1 MRSSF
6 GAMAAVLIGLLSL
19 ACNSAPPP
27 RPVTSENMRPKANE
41 RAIESVR
48 YSSIPKPDGNAFKLA
63 DFDGKVL
70 IVDLW
75 ATWCGPCREQAPQL
89 AELSSRYRDQ
99 GLEVVGLSLDERS
112 NQAGVADFIK
122 TVGINYTVGYAS
134 NRVSGA
140 FLTGTEDE
148 TGEAPIPQLFI
159 FGRDGK
165 LVEHLIGYRREHG
178 IEYLKQIV
186 TKQLAKT

>member
-1 MRSSF
+1 MT
-6 GAMAAVLIGLLSL
+6 AVLIGLLSL
-19 ACNSAPPP
+19 ACNSAAPP
-27 RPVTSENMRPKANE
+27 RPVTSGTGGQPKANQ
-41 RAIESVR
+41 RAIESIR
-48 YSSIPKPDGNAFKLA
+48 YSSIPKLDGNAFKLA

-99 GLEVVGLSLDERS
+99 GLEVVGLSLDEQS
-112 NQAGVADFIK
+112 NQAGVAEFIK

-140 FLTGTEDE
+140 VLTGTEDE
-148 TGEAPIPQLFI
+148 TGDPPIPQLFI

-165 LVEHLIGYRREHG
+165 LVEHLIGYRSDHG
-178 IEYLKQIV
+178 LDYLAQIV